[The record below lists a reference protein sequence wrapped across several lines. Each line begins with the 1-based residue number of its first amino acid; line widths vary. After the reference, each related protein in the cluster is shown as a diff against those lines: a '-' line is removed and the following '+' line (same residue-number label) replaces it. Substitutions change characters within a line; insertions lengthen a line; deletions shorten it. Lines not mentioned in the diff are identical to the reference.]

1 MGPSGKGSAK
11 QTLPINLSTSMI
23 AWLRASTTSY
33 DLSNESKAV
42 RCCVNC
48 VALGDVKF
56 IANADFF
63 DKNDDCQRTMDIE
76 LAMEQLEWIDTNTCS
91 TTTATTTT
99 TTTTT
104 NFKNRNDVI
113 RGVIAAC
120 MQANDKAVV
129 FGVIRCKS
137 KVASCDGAKIAIAKL
152 VSNRRSNNSES
163 NNDNTSSSDNN
174 NNNTAY

>member
-11 QTLPINLSTSMI
+11 QTLPINLPTSMI

-99 TTTTT
+99 TTTT

-137 KVASCDGAKIAIAKL
+137 KVASCDGAKDAIAKL

-163 NNDNTSSSDNN
+163 NNANTSSNNN